1 MKSVAKVF
9 IIISAVVYGI
19 SAFVMLILAI
29 VYGITFDTL
38 VNNLVNQGY
47 NQDIASTSVQL
58 TIILFSVMFVLC
70 LISLVL
76 SIVCFKKLN
85 NAIGKKGMV
94 AWGVVTLLFVN
105 LISGILMLCMDDI
118 DYAR

>member
-29 VYGITFDTL
+29 VSGITFDTL

-58 TIILFSVMFVLC
+58 TIMFNKFSTFNCLF
-70 LISLVL
+70 
-76 SIVCFKKLN
+76 
-85 NAIGKKGMV
+85 
-94 AWGVVTLLFVN
+94 
-105 LISGILMLCMDDI
+105 
-118 DYAR
+118 